1 MSVCIGVE
9 ELLELVGIGEVA
21 IMGKND
27 TIGAIHVERLGLCM
41 G

>member
-1 MSVCIGVE
+1 MSMCIGVK
-9 ELLELVGIGEVA
+9 ELLELAGIVEVA

-27 TIGAIHVERLGLCM
+27 TIRAIHVERLGLCM